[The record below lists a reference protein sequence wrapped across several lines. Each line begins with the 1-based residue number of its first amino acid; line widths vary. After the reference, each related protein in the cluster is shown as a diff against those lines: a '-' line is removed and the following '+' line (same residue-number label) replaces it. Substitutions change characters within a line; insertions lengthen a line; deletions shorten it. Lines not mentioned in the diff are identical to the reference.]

1 MKWRRKIGEEF
12 SNRLK
17 IKLNLTGLRK
27 RTLMRTQ
34 LSKHYGRKSEGTKS
48 QKKSKSTWTSLNNK
62 PKKTLK
68 NKRQC

>member
-12 SNRLK
+12 SNRLN

-27 RTLMRTQ
+27 RTWMRTQ
-34 LSKHYGRKSEGTKS
+34 LSKNYGRKLEGTKF
-48 QKKSKSTWTSLNNK
+48 QKKRKLTWTSLNSK